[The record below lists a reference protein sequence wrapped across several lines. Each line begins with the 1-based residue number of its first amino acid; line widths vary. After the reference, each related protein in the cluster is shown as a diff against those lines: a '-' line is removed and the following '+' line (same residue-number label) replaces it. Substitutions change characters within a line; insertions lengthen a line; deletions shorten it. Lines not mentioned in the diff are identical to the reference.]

1 MKFRLESKKGM
12 KWIALLFAVMIA
24 PVACGEGG
32 GGGTQPEASGG
43 KSANK
48 LSGVIR
54 VSETELKAELK
65 FKAADYTVSNFVVL
79 EYGTK
84 NAYEITSV
92 KGDAKGKTYSILT
105 AKPLPMNKNF
115 LVGVISFDDVKG
127 KLITNVGEGQLSDD
141 FLNKFY
147 SEKELGCTVKGGT
160 TMFRVFSP
168 RAVKI
173 VVCMFDKPYTDDV
186 DKPMQE
192 GEKQIEMTMDKDGVW
207 EASVNGELWGKY
219 YGYRV
224 TGPAGASEEFDPN
237 VIVADP
243 YSKAMATK
251 EMAPQH
257 HLTVIVDL
265 SKYAW
270 KSSKKYAGFK
280 QEQYI
285 LYEMNVRD
293 LTMLSKDVNKK
304 GTFEGLVED
313 GKQGGLAHIKD
324 LGVNAVELLPTQ
336 EFNEIEAPYLTKSK
350 TFAYNTW
357 NVYGRN
363 HWGYMTAN
371 FFSPEAFYFEGK
383 IKENAWIGASGEQV
397 YAFKKMVDIFHQNGI
412 AVVMD
417 VVYNHVS
424 QYDKNALKLIDKK
437 YYFWMTSLG
446 TYDAKSGCGNDY
458 NTYRPMSSKLIVDSC
473 AYWINEYHVDGYRYD
488 LGTIID
494 WATYEKIKK
503 AVYKLNPETFLVAE
517 PWMGGH
523 KGEPFDGGAYSPQG
537 MAKHGIA
544 AWNDKVREQIKSL
557 AQGVA
562 GTVSLEDGVKGMPGT
577 FIMPKYSLSYFGS
590 HDNNTLADYLR
601 KNVGGFK
608 DSMEISPADYIK
620 TATLD
625 EKMMKMNKIAALYLY
640 TVQGPVMIEEGTEF
654 ARMKIV
660 FPPSGE
666 SVFPPNSAQWE
677 KTGNK
682 WANTLQMDNK
692 GKAVGWSGKAQPWR
706 IDHDSYEKD
715 NECNWLNWDLKTA
728 NNELFLYH
736 KGLIAMRKTYSKSF
750 GLYPIAKIKFIKA
763 MVKKGEKSA
772 PNTKATVGYFYDKA
786 ESGDSKSF
794 AVLVNGDIK
803 NDSFF
808 TLPAG
813 EWTVMVDGASSIK
826 AEAKKYTGDVTVPA
840 GTGMVLFQ

>member
-1 MKFRLESKKGM
+1 MILRRESKKGM

-24 PVACGEGG
+24 PVACGDG
-32 GGGTQPEASGG
+32 GGGTQPEAPSG

-48 LSGVIR
+48 LNGVIR
-54 VSETELKAELK
+54 VSATELQAELK
-65 FKAADYTVSNFVVL
+65 FKATDYTVSNFVVL

-84 NAYEITSV
+84 NAVPITSI

-105 AKPLPMNKNF
+105 AKPMPMSKNF
-115 LVGVISFDDVKG
+115 LLGVISEDEKKDKMV
-127 KLITNVGEGQLSDD
+127 TNFGEGQLSDD

-147 SEKELGCTVKGGT
+147 SDKAMGCTVSGGKT
-160 TMFRVFSP
+160 TFRVFAP
-168 RAVKI
+168 RAVKVI
-173 VVCMFDKPYTDDV
+173 LCMFDKPYTDDV
-186 DKPMQE
+186 DKPLQE

-224 TGPAGASEEFDPN
+224 AGPDGASEEFDAN

-251 EMAPQH
+251 QMAPQH
-257 HLTVIVDL
+257 HLTVIIDT
-265 SKYAW
+265 SKYSW
-270 KSSKKYAGFK
+270 KSAKKYAGFK

-293 LTMLSKDVNKK
+293 LTMLSKDVKNK
-304 GTFEGLVED
+304 GTYDGLVED
-313 GKQGGLAHIKD
+313 GKQGGLAHIKE

-336 EFNEIEAPYLTKSK
+336 EFNEIEAPYMTKSK

-357 NVYGRN
+357 NTYGRN

-371 FFSPEAFYFEGK
+371 FFSPEAFYYEGK

-397 YAFKKMVDIFHQNGI
+397 FAFKRMVDIFHQNGI

-437 YYFWMTSLG
+437 YYFWMTPLG
-446 TYDAKSGCGNDY
+446 TYDAHSGCGNDY
-458 NTYRPMSSKLIVDSC
+458 KSSRPMSSKLIVDSC
-473 AYWINEYHVDGYRYD
+473 AYWIAEYRVDGYRFD

-494 WATYEKIKK
+494 WNTYEKIKK

-517 PWMGGH
+517 PWMGGR
-523 KGEPFDGGAYSPQG
+523 GEPLDGGGYSPQG

-557 AQGVA
+557 AQGQA
-562 GTVSLEDGVKGMPGT
+562 GTPGLEDGVKGMPGT
-577 FIMPKYSLSYFGS
+577 YIAPKYSLSYFGS

-601 KNVGGFK
+601 KNQGGFK
-608 DSMEISPADYIK
+608 ESMEIMPAEYIK
-620 TATLD
+620 VATLD
-625 EKMMKMNKIAALYLY
+625 EKLMKMNKIAALYLY
-640 TVQGPVMIEEGTEF
+640 TIQGPVMIEEGTEI
-654 ARMKIV
+654 ARMKVV

-682 WANTLQMDNK
+682 WGNKLQQDTK
-692 GKAVGWSGKAQPWR
+692 GNPVGWSSKAYPWR

-715 NECNWLNWDLKTA
+715 NECNWINWELKTV
-728 NNELFLYH
+728 NNDLFQYH
-736 KGLIAMRKTYSKSF
+736 KGLIAIRKMYSKTF
-750 GLYPIAKIKFIKA
+750 GLYPIDKIKFIKA
-763 MVKKGEKSA
+763 MVKKGDKPA

-786 ESGDSKSF
+786 ASGDSKSF
-794 AVLVNGDIK
+794 VVLVNGDIK

-813 EWTVMVDGASSIK
+813 EWTVLVDAKSSIK
-826 AEAKKYTGDVTVPA
+826 PEAKKYTGDVTVPS
-840 GTGMVLFQ
+840 GTGMILVQ